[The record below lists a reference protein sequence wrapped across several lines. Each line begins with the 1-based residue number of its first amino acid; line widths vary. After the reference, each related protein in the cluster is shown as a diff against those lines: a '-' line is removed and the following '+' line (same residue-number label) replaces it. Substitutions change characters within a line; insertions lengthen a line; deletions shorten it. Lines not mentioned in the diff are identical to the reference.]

1 MNLDK
6 KIIMGR
12 GIFVF
17 SDPAGSNTVF
27 AIIDYLISLNKTYH
41 KDFLVF
47 TNEFGSFEEKYSK
60 IVKRIVFS
68 NELCSK
74 IEKEFRPDFIF
85 SATSLNNFEH
95 LWRIYFFKKIK
106 IYSFVDHWCNYYK
119 RFFFNDQLCFGDEVW
134 VIDKI
139 AAQAAIQDKIPKN
152 LIRTKGNP
160 YYEKVKN
167 FKPIVLKKSFF
178 LQYNLDEDKIIILF
192 ISDDIKDNFD
202 VDQNGNCILGFDEY
216 SVLTDVLETLNNL
229 SLNNKLNLSDYQF
242 VVKIHPKANFKKFDR
257 LIKKFDLLE
266 IKIIKNCDSLTINYY
281 SNYIFGMFSN
291 MVIESFLMKK
301 NLLRVQTGQLVSDLI
316 NIKGIKDQV
325 VKDINKLYS
334 EMNIFLNN

>member
-1 MNLDK
+1 MKLDK
-6 KIIMGR
+6 TIVQGK

-17 SDPAGSNTVF
+17 SDPAGANSVF
-27 AIIDYLISLNKTYH
+27 AIIDFLISLNKIYL

-47 TNEFGSFEEKYSK
+47 TNEFGSFEDKYSK
-60 IVKRIVFS
+60 IVKKIVFS

-74 IEKEFRPDFIF
+74 IEKEFKPDFIF

-106 IYSFVDHWCNYYK
+106 VYSFVDHWCNYYK
-119 RFFFNDQLCFGDEVW
+119 RFYFNDQLCFGNEVW
-134 VIDKI
+134 VIDKV
-139 AAQAAIQDKIPKN
+139 AAQAAIQEKIPKN
-152 LIRTKGNP
+152 LIRIKGNP

-167 FKPIVLKKSFF
+167 FKPSVLKKSFF
-178 LQYNLDEDKIIILF
+178 KQYNLDENKIIILY
-192 ISDDIKDNFD
+192 ISDNIKDNFD
-202 VDQNGNCILGFDEY
+202 VDQDGNCILGFDEY
-216 SVLTDVLETLNNL
+216 SVITDILETLTNL
-229 SLNNKLNLSDYQF
+229 SQNNKLNLSDYQF
-242 VVKIHPKANFKKFDR
+242 VVKIHPKANFQKFDR
-257 LIKKFDLLE
+257 LIKKYNSLD

-291 MVIESFLMKK
+291 MVIEAFLMKK

-316 NIKGIKDQV
+316 NTKDIKDKT
-325 VKDINKLYS
+325 VKDIDKLYS